1 MKKLI
6 EAFKKNP
13 SIDNAGRVATYNRKH
28 PFAVLMISADDRCVV
43 AECIQMV
50 SQA

>member
-13 SIDNAGRVATYNRKH
+13 TIDNAGKVVVYNRKH
-28 PFAVLMISADDRCVV
+28 PFAVLMVGADDRVV
-43 AECIQMV
+43 IAECIQMV
-50 SQA
+50 QQA

>member
-13 SIDNAGRVATYNRKH
+13 TIGNAGKVAMYNRKH
-28 PFAVLMISADDRCVV
+28 PFAVLMVNADDHAVI

-50 SQA
+50 QQA

>member
-6 EAFKKNP
+6 EAFKKSP
-13 SIDNAGRVATYNRKH
+13 TIDNAGRVAAYNRKH
-28 PFAVLMISADDRCVV
+28 PFAVLMVSADDRWVV

-50 SQA
+50 QQA